1 MSDHPLPHRY
11 QAARL
16 LADLTQDPDQL
27 SAIEG
32 ALTYGAAMDS
42 PPEPSTLQGLTPDLA
57 SRRQYRE
64 LLYHLEEAEVVDDDG
79 VAVSELRSIFD
90 TARVLAERGPLPNNR
105 IVANTPLDDDEI
117 GDSIGSLVVNLL
129 DLIQQAES
137 ELVIL
142 NPFFSDQGYDQ
153 IGAPICDA
161 TARGVDITI
170 ITKSLTYGGTTQNER
185 VVRQLFQDDD
195 TVPGNLTLYEYVL
208 DENPDEEHPP
218 TIHAKLTI
226 TDGERA
232 YLGTANMTHRGLVE
246 NLELGVIFED
256 DNVGELL
263 ELVQNL
269 LSSEYLHRVDYTS
282 SEFRRR

>member
-1 MSDHPLPHRY
+1 MPDPPHRY

-32 ALTYGAAMDS
+32 ALTYAAAMDS
-42 PPEPSTLQGLTPDLA
+42 PPEPSNLQGLTPDLA

-64 LLYHLEEAEVVDDDG
+64 LLFHLEEAG
-79 VAVSELRSIFD
+79 VINDAAAVGELRSIFD
-90 TARVLAERGPLPNNR
+90 TARILAERAPLPNNR
-105 IVANTPLDDDEI
+105 VVANTPLDEDDI

-142 NPFFSDQGYDQ
+142 NPFFSEQGYDQ
-153 IGAPICDA
+153 VGAPICDA
-161 TARGVDITI
+161 TARGVDVTI
-170 ITKSLTYGGTTQNER
+170 ITKSLTYGGSTQNER
-185 VVRQLFQDDD
+185 VVQRLFQNDD
-195 TVPGNLTLYEYVL
+195 TVPRSLTLYEYVL
-208 DENPDEEHPP
+208 DENPDDEHPP

-226 TDGERA
+226 ADGERA

-246 NLELGVIFED
+246 NLELGVIFK
-256 DNVGELL
+256 DNTVGELL

-269 LSSEYLHRVDYTS
+269 LSSEYLHWVNYTS
-282 SEFRRR
+282 SGFKRG

>member
-1 MSDHPLPHRY
+1 MSDLPHRY
-11 QAARL
+11 QAACL

-32 ALTYGAAMDS
+32 SLTYAAAMDS
-42 PPEPSTLQGLTPDLA
+42 PPEPSTLEELTPDLA

-64 LLYHLEEAEVVDDDG
+64 LLYHLEEAEVIDG
-79 VAVSELRSIFD
+79 EDAAIGELRSIFD
-90 TARVLAERGPLPNNR
+90 TARILAERGQLPNNR
-105 IVANTPLDDDEI
+105 VVANTPLDEDDI
-117 GDSIGSLVVNLL
+117 GDAIGSLVVNLL

-142 NPFFSDQGYDQ
+142 NPFFSEEGYDQ
-153 IGAPICDA
+153 IGAPISDA
-161 TARGVDITI
+161 TARGVDVTI
-170 ITKSLTYGGTTQNER
+170 ISKSLTYGGSTQNER
-185 VVRQLFQDDD
+185 VVRRLFQDDD
-195 TVPGNLTLYEYVL
+195 TEPENLTLYEYVL

-226 TDGERA
+226 ADGERA

-256 DNVGELL
+256 DTVRELL
-263 ELVQNL
+263 GLVQNL
-269 LSSEYLHRVDYTS
+269 LSSEYLHRVDYMS
-282 SEFRRR
+282 SEFTRQ

>member
-1 MSDHPLPHRY
+1 MSDLPHRY

-16 LADLTQDPDQL
+16 LADLTRDPDQL

-32 ALTYGAAMDS
+32 ALTYAAATES
-42 PPEPSTLQGLTPDLA
+42 PPEPSTLEELTPDLV

-64 LLYHLEEAEVVDDDG
+64 LLYHLEEAEVIDDEG
-79 VAVSELRSIFD
+79 ATFGELRSIFD
-90 TARVLAERGPLPNNR
+90 TARILAERGPLPNNR
-105 IVANTPLDDDEI
+105 VVANTPLDEDDI

-142 NPFFSDQGYDQ
+142 NPFFSEEGYDQ
-153 IGAPICDA
+153 IGAPISDA
-161 TARGVDITI
+161 TARGVDVTI
-170 ITKSLTYGGTTQNER
+170 ITKALTYGGSTQNER
-185 VVRQLFQDDD
+185 VVRRLFQDDD
-195 TVPGNLTLYEYVL
+195 TLPENLTLYEYVL

-226 TDGERA
+226 ADGERA

-256 DNVGELL
+256 DTVGELL
-263 ELVQNL
+263 GLVQNL
-269 LSSEYLHRVDYTS
+269 LSSEYLHRVDYTP
-282 SEFRRR
+282 SEFTRR

>member
-1 MSDHPLPHRY
+1 MSDLPHRY

-32 ALTYGAAMDS
+32 ALIYAATMDT

-64 LLYHLEEAEVVDDDG
+64 LLYHLEEAEIIDDEGADF
-79 VAVSELRSIFD
+79 VELRSIFD
-90 TARVLAERGPLPNNR
+90 TARILAERGPLPNNR
-105 IVANTPLDDDEI
+105 VVANTPLDEDDI

-142 NPFFSDQGYDQ
+142 NPFFTEEGYDQ
-153 IGAPICDA
+153 IGAPISDA
-161 TARGVDITI
+161 TARGVKVTI
-170 ITKSLTYGGTTQNER
+170 ITKSLTYGGSTQNER
-185 VVRQLFQDDD
+185 VVRRLFQDDN
-195 TVPGNLTLYEYVL
+195 TIPKNLTLYEYVL
-208 DENPDEEHPP
+208 DENPDEEYPP

-226 TDGERA
+226 ADGERA

-256 DNVGELL
+256 DTVEELL
-263 ELVQNL
+263 GLANNL

-282 SEFRRR
+282 SEFSRR

>member
-1 MSDHPLPHRY
+1 MSDLPHRY
-11 QAARL
+11 RAARL
-16 LADLTQDPDQL
+16 LADLEQDPDQL

-32 ALTYGAAMDS
+32 ALTYAAAMDS

-64 LLYHLEEAEVVDDDG
+64 LLYYLEEAEVIDDEGADFG
-79 VAVSELRSIFD
+79 KLRSIFD
-90 TARVLAERGPLPNNR
+90 TARIFAERGPLPNNR
-105 IVANTPLDDDEI
+105 VVANTPLDENDI

-137 ELVIL
+137 DLVIL
-142 NPFFSDQGYDQ
+142 NPFFSEQGYNQ

-161 TARGVDITI
+161 MARGVGVTI
-170 ITKSLTYGGTTQNER
+170 ITKSLTYGGSTQNER

-195 TVPGNLTLYEYVL
+195 TIPENLTLYEYVL

-226 TDGERA
+226 ADGERA

-256 DNVGELL
+256 DTVGELL
-263 ELVQNL
+263 GLVQNL
-269 LSSEYLHRVDYTS
+269 LSSEYLHRVNYTS
-282 SEFRRR
+282 SGFTRR

>member
-1 MSDHPLPHRY
+1 MSDLPHRY

-32 ALTYGAAMDS
+32 ALTYGAAVDS
-42 PPEPSTLQGLTPDLA
+42 PPEPSTLQRLTPDLA
-57 SRRQYRE
+57 SQRQYRE
-64 LLYHLEEAEVVDDDG
+64 LLYHLEEAEVINDDS
-79 VAVSELRSIFD
+79 VAIGELRSIFD
-90 TARVLAERGPLPNNR
+90 TARVFAERGPLPNNR
-105 IVANTPLDDDEI
+105 IVANTPLDEDEI

-137 ELVIL
+137 EIVIL
-142 NPFFSDQGYDQ
+142 NPFFSEQGYAQ
-153 IGAPICDA
+153 VGAPICDA

-170 ITKSLTYGGTTQNER
+170 ITKSLTYGDSTQNER
-185 VVRQLFQDDD
+185 VVRRLFQDDD
-195 TVPGNLTLYEYVL
+195 TVPDNLTLYEYVL
-208 DENPDEEHPP
+208 DGNPDEEHPP

-226 TDGERA
+226 ADEECA

-246 NLELGVIFED
+246 NLELGVVFED
-256 DNVGELL
+256 ATVGELL
-263 ELVQNL
+263 ELVHNL
-269 LSSEYLHRVDYTS
+269 MSSEHLHEVDYTP

>member
-1 MSDHPLPHRY
+1 MSDPPHRY
-11 QAARL
+11 QAVRL

-32 ALTYGAAMDS
+32 ALTYAAAMDS

-64 LLYHLEEAEVVDDDG
+64 FLYHLEEAEVIDDEG
-79 VAVSELRSIFD
+79 AAVGELRSIFD
-90 TARVLAERGPLPNNR
+90 TARILAERGPLPNNR
-105 IVANTPLDDDEI
+105 VVANTPLDEDDI

-142 NPFFSDQGYDQ
+142 NPFFSEQGYDQ
-153 IGAPICDA
+153 VGAPLCDA
-161 TARGVDITI
+161 TARGVDVTI
-170 ITKSLTYGGTTQNER
+170 ITKSLTYGGSTQNER
-185 VVRQLFQDDD
+185 VVRRLFQDDD
-195 TVPGNLTLYEYVL
+195 TVPRNLTLYEYIL
-208 DENPDEEHPP
+208 DENQDEEHPP

-226 TDGERA
+226 ADGERA

-256 DNVGELL
+256 DTVGELL
-263 ELVQNL
+263 GLVQNL
-269 LSSEYLHRVDYTS
+269 LSSEYLHRVEYVS
-282 SEFRRR
+282 SGFERT